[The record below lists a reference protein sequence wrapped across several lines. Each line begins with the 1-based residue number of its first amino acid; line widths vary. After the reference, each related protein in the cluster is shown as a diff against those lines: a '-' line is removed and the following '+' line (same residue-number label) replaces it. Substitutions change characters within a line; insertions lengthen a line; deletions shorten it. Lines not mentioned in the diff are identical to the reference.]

1 MEPDFSG
8 DLRARDFAGCE
19 LAGVVFRDADLY
31 RVSFVG
37 ANLEGASFTS
47 CFAAE
52 ASFEKARCVG
62 LQAVC
67 TSFYRANFRGADLT
81 DALLWK
87 CVLAS
92 GDFRGASV
100 KRLTLTLDCNSFE
113 DIRLDHATSAELV
126 YLFGRARSPL
136 AKRWIDILGERNLVW
151 LERVFAR

>member
-1 MEPDFSG
+1 MESEFGG

-19 LAGVVFRDADLY
+19 LAGAVFRDADLY
-31 RVSFVG
+31 RVSFAG

-52 ASFEKARCVG
+52 ASFEKARCAG
-62 LQAVC
+62 LQAMC
-67 TSFYRANFRGADLT
+67 TSFYRASFRAADLT

-87 CVLAS
+87 CVLAD

-113 DIRLDHATSAELV
+113 NIQLDRATSAELA

-136 AKRWIDILGERNLVW
+136 TQRWLDILGDRNLVW
-151 LERVFAR
+151 LERMFAR